1 MKNKIKELITE
12 YKQRCDEILESSGAT
27 IDEHG
32 DPIFDYNCDYDDQLY
47 SMEYETEYYTLVGVI
62 ADLEMLLEG

>member
-1 MKNKIKELITE
+1 MKNKINKLIAE

-27 IDEHG
+27 IDENG
-32 DPIFDYNCDYDDQLY
+32 DPIFDYECDYDDQLY
-47 SMEYETEYYTLVGVI
+47 SMEYETEYYTLIGVI